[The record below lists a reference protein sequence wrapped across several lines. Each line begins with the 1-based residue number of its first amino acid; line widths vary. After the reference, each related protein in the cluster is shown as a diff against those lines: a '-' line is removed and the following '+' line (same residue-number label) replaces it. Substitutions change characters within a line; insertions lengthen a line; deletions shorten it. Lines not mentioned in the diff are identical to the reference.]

1 MTQKNTFSFSALG
14 LSLIH
19 IFRCAQQ
26 RHAVP
31 LRRFHHLRIWL
42 EAPADNNSR
51 RLSGNQ
57 AFQSP
62 ISYTHLYGVV
72 LRSNGTDEA
81 NAFRP
86 SVNAGTTGHLY
97 LGVANQKWRAVF
109 AQNGTIQTSDRNAK
123 HDITDLDPEK
133 ITAFIM
139 GLKPSSRCV

>member
-1 MTQKNTFSFSALG
+1 MAYFGAISPNGGTCYGKLQFTATQYPQIHGNGILQLG
-14 LSLIH
+14 G
-19 IFRCAQQ
+19 
-26 RHAVP
+26 
-31 LRRFHHLRIWL
+31 
-42 EAPADNNSR
+42 DSR
-51 RLSGNQ
+51 NE
-57 AFQSP
+57 
-62 ISYTHLYGVV
+62 YGVV

-133 ITAFIM
+133 ITAFYY
-139 GLKPSSRCV
+139 GAEAKLLCV